1 LVIDWQEQAPFHT
14 LVQDGRNQMA
24 NQGGGQMAGL
34 SINISQTQALMLL
47 AQAQASLN
55 LVVQGLQQAIAGAQS
70 AGATT
75 VTLSTAL
82 LQGIDAQLQATVNA
96 VEAGRIRQQQMI
108 MVRIRGDIDVMIRA
122 RQMQIANILARVR
135 ANLNASVR
143 TVQRLLATAATSGAV
158 TITLAAAQQLLA
170 DIQASLTA
178 LVQAAALQTQNIQII
193 SAAG

>member
-1 LVIDWQEQAPFHT
+1 
-14 LVQDGRNQMA
+14 
-24 NQGGGQMAGL
+24 MAGL

>member
-1 LVIDWQEQAPFHT
+1 LGIDWQEQAPFHT

>member
-1 LVIDWQEQAPFHT
+1 
-14 LVQDGRNQMA
+14 
-24 NQGGGQMAGL
+24 MAGL

-55 LVVQGLQQAIAGAQS
+55 VAVQGLQQAIAGAQAS
-70 AGATT
+70 GATT
-75 VTLSTAL
+75 VTLSAAL
-82 LQGIDAQLQATVNA
+82 LQGLTAQLQAAVNA

-135 ANLNASVR
+135 VSLNATLR
-143 TVQRLLATAATSGAV
+143 TLQQLLATASTSGAV
-158 TITLAAAQQLLA
+158 AVTLAAAQQLLA
-170 DIQASLTA
+170 DIQASVTA

-193 SAAG
+193 SALG